1 MDLMLKGRTAIVCG
15 ASSGLGLAIA
25 ESLSGEGANVVAV
38 ARRRE
43 RLESEATRIGAV
55 PLVADLSEAGAA
67 ERVVEHTVSRFG
79 GVDILVWNTGGPRPG
94 SALEIDEHA
103 AHDAFRTLLLP
114 LVRMVGAAVP
124 HLRRSPYGR
133 IVAVTT
139 TTVKEPTSLVALSNL
154 IRPGLTGYLKTL
166 ANELAPDGI
175 AVNCVAPGRILTSRV
190 HELYPDG
197 VPADATDDI
206 PMGRFGTPD
215 ELATVVCFLA
225 TPLASYVTGTTIAVD
240 GGLTRSML

>member
-1 MDLMLKGRTAIVCG
+1 M
-15 ASSGLGLAIA
+15 
-25 ESLSGEGANVVAV
+25 
-38 ARRRE
+38 
-43 RLESEATRIGAV
+43 
-55 PLVADLSEAGAA
+55 
-67 ERVVEHTVSRFG
+67 
-79 GVDILVWNTGGPRPG
+79 WNTGGPRPG

-154 IRPGLTGYLKTL
+154 IRPGVTGYLKTL

-197 VPADATDDI
+197 VPTDATDDI

-215 ELATVVCFLA
+215 ELAAVVCFLA
-225 TPLASYVTGTTIAVD
+225 APLASYATGTTIAVD
-240 GGLTRSML
+240 GDLTRSML